1 MKHFTTLLIA
11 AGLLFTGYILLPEV
25 GHALNPRYKVILAK
39 NPFDPERG
47 GGVNGTEENSGVA
60 SGKEFAEKY
69 AVYGVVI
76 AGKSRYAFLKPVA
89 APRFKAKHQEDV
101 MRKVTEGDLVDGWK
115 VKEIKSDGVLFVKA
129 GKSEFLRVF
138 GSTKKERSSSKPVGV
153 ATPRPK
159 TPRPAPK
166 VNNRNKQKAFN
177 GKKTE
182 VFVVPDGKNNK
193 NVKKSFLKAL
203 MDIKKRQQQEALK
216 QKRIK

>member
-1 MKHFTTLLIA
+1 MKHLPTLLLA
-11 AGLLFTGYILLPEV
+11 AGLILLGGILVPGV
-25 GHALNPRYKVILAK
+25 GYALDARYKVILAK

-47 GGVNGTEENSGVA
+47 GGVNGTEESGGVA

-76 AGKSRYAFLKPVA
+76 AGNSRYAFLKPVA
-89 APRFKAKHQEDV
+89 APRFKARHQEDV

-129 GKSEFLRVF
+129 GKSEFIRVF
-138 GSTKKERSSSKPVGV
+138 GTTKKERSSSKPVGV

-159 TPRPAPK
+159 TPRPTPK
-166 VNNRNKQKAFN
+166 VNNRNKPSSTKGRQ
-177 GKKTE
+177 TE

-203 MDIKKRQQQEALK
+203 MDIKKRQQEERRK
-216 QKRIK
+216 KGVR